1 MSNAL
6 LRVFTS
12 ITLFVLAAVSLGA
25 CAGLPFTGGF
35 SWKEEVLLHDGRTLI
50 VERSIIRRGRH
61 EIGQPP
67 PVGEQTIRFKLPQS
81 RKTVRW
87 TSAYDDDLGGSDF
100 NLLAVHVLND
110 TPYIIAEPDLCLS
123 YNKWGRPNPPYV
135 IFRHDGAAWQRIP
148 IAQLPAEF
156 KTFNVVMALPEHYTK
171 TMAREGRVSAE
182 KVRELNRVIE
192 RNNPHLRT
200 ILREPTTGGNIGCT
214 VMVRYRG
221 HWIWDKSPTARK
233 SIDIEI
239 INKNRKNTPDQGKP
253 DRQAPEKATP

>member
-1 MSNAL
+1 MKPRLIAL
-6 LRVFTS
+6 FVL
-12 ITLFVLAAVSLGA
+12 LVLAAVSLGA
-25 CAGLPFTGGF
+25 CAGLPFTGGS

-67 PVGEQTIRFKLPQS
+67 PVGEQTIRFKLPGS
-81 RKTVRW
+81 KKTVRW
-87 TSAYDDDLGGSDF
+87 TSAYDDELGRSGL

-110 TPYIIAEPDLCLS
+110 TPYVIAEPNLCLA

-135 IFRHDGAAWQRIP
+135 IFRYDGTAWQRIP
-148 IAQLPAEF
+148 IAQLPVEF
-156 KTFNVVMALPEHYTK
+156 KTFNVVMNLDKSYTDK
-171 TMAREGRVSAE
+171 LAREGRVSAE
-182 KVRELNRVIE
+182 KVRELNKGVE

-221 HWIWDKSPTARK
+221 HWIWDKDPTARK

>member
-1 MSNAL
+1 MKPKLIATL
-6 LRVFTS
+6 A
-12 ITLFVLAAVSLGA
+12 LFVLAAVSLSA
-25 CAGLPFTGGF
+25 CAGLPFTGGS

-148 IAQLPAEF
+148 IEQLPAEF
-156 KTFNVVMALPEHYTK
+156 KTFNVVMALPKRYTK
-171 TMAREGRVSAE
+171 IMAREGRVSAE
-182 KVRELNRVIE
+182 KVRELNRIIE
-192 RNNPHLRT
+192 ENNPHLRT
-200 ILREPTTGGNIGCT
+200 ILREPTTAGDVGCMELIFYKGAWVGKGDSIGKR
-214 VMVRYRG
+214 MMDSHRR
-221 HWIWDKSPTARK
+221 
-233 SIDIEI
+233 
-239 INKNRKNTPDQGKP
+239 
-253 DRQAPEKATP
+253 EK